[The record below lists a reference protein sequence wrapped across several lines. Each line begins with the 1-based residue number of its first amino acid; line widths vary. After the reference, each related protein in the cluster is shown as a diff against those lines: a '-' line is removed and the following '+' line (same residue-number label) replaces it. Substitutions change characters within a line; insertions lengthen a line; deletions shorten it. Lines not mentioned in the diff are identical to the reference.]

1 MVTTYERS
9 TNELDDLLAAVMDE
23 FHPHLRDA
31 RLTVEILRA
40 HATRDENGD
49 PVGPAVKLHGY
60 ECCATIRIV
69 GLKDRVAGRGDAE
82 LVLDGDNLDTWSEDQ
97 LRAILDHE
105 LTHLELQ
112 VDDYGAVKRDDIGRP
127 LLRIRKHDRQ
137 FGWFDCV
144 ARRHGS
150 HSIEMQQAHQLTA
163 MDELRQLY
171 LPGMP
176 EVMAKQ
182 KPKQKKQGIA

>member
-9 TNELDDLLAAVMDE
+9 TNELDDSLAAVMDE

-31 RLTVEILRA
+31 LLTVEILRA

-82 LVLDGDNLDTWSEDQ
+82 LVLDGDNLDSWSEDQ

-127 LLRIRKHDRQ
+127 LLR
-137 FGWFDCV
+137 
-144 ARRHGS
+144 
-150 HSIEMQQAHQLTA
+150 MQQAHQLTA